1 MYMNKKELHSSFFHT
16 MVAIGILFILFATC
30 AGPSL
35 AQIRAGPSPLGKER
49 WLYVGG
55 SGPGNFT
62 TIQDAIDSASEGDQ
76 VFVFSGWYNEN
87 IIINKSIVLTGEDKN
102 TTSIVG
108 GNGSEIIR
116 IRDCQVELSGFT
128 IQSYNGTNIM
138 GMEIIG
144 CWSSHIHDT
153 IVKSCDIG
161 MLISDTESSRI
172 SHNTFLNC
180 HNGLYLGIIGNVTI
194 SWNRLE
200 GNGNGSGIEC
210 FLSTLF
216 RNYFIR
222 NSISNNVIGMYLAV
236 TSLTVIKENNFIGN
250 QQPAFF
256 TASFFNI
263 WDLNYWGKSSY
274 FPKLIPGRFGL
285 RGIIPIV
292 NFDWHPA
299 QEPYDI

>member
-1 MYMNKKELHSSFFHT
+1 MGKNLPRTAVVHKMFAIFSIVLFFGTCLLPVSSQRITASQYFGDG
-16 MVAIGILFILFATC
+16 A
-30 AGPSL
+30 
-35 AQIRAGPSPLGKER
+35 

-55 SGPGNFT
+55 SGLGNYT
-62 TIQDAIDSASEGDQ
+62 RIQDAIDNASEGDS
-76 VFVFSGWYNEN
+76 VFVYSGWYTEN
-87 IIINKSIVLTGEDKN
+87 ILINKSIVVRGQDKN
-102 TTSIVG
+102 TTIIVG
-108 GNGSEIIR
+108 DNGSEIIK
-116 IRDCQVELSGFT
+116 IRDCQIELSGFT
-128 IQSYNGTNIM
+128 IQNYNGTNIM

-194 SWNRLE
+194 SWNSIE

-222 NSISNNVIGMYLAV
+222 NSISNNVNGMYLAV

-256 TASFFNI
+256 ISSFFNI

>member
-1 MYMNKKELHSSFFHT
+1 MKKKVLHSSFCRT
-16 MVAIGILFILFATC
+16 VVALEILFMLFVAY
-30 AGPSL
+30 AGPGL
-35 AQIRAGPSPLGKER
+35 AQKGDTQSSEGRER
-49 WLYVGG
+49 RLYVGG

-76 VFVFSGWYNEN
+76 VFVFSGWYSEN
-87 IIINKSIVLTGEDKN
+87 ILINKSLVLTGEDKN

-116 IRDCQVELSGFT
+116 IRDCRIELSGFT
-128 IQSYNGTNIM
+128 IQKYTGTNIIGIEM
-138 GMEIIG
+138 IG
-144 CWSSHIHDT
+144 CFSSAIHDT
-153 IVKSCDIG
+153 IFKSCDIG
-161 MLISDTESSRI
+161 LLMSEAESSRI
-172 SHNTFLNC
+172 SHNIFLNC

-194 SWNRLE
+194 SWNRIE

-216 RNYFIR
+216 KNYFIR
-222 NSISNNVIGMYLAV
+222 NSISNYALGMYLGI
-236 TSLTVIKENNFIGN
+236 TSLSVIKENNFIGN
-250 QQPAFF
+250 QQAAFF
-256 TASFFNI
+256 TASFFNA
-263 WDLNYWGKSSY
+263 WDLNYWGKSSN